1 MAANI
6 EIKARITDFDD
17 FKKRVES
24 ISESPPEL
32 IIQEDVFFRS
42 AHGRLKL
49 RIFNPE
55 RGQLI
60 YYQRAD
66 RTGPKLSQYEISET
80 LEPKEMR
87 TVLEKALGIRGIVR
101 KQRWLYR
108 VGNTRIHLDEVEGLG
123 SFMELEVVLSR
134 GQNKEEGEQTAVELM
149 ARLGIADQYL
159 IEGAYLDLL
168 EDSQSST

>member
-32 IIQEDVFFRS
+32 IMQEDVFFRS

-60 YYQRAD
+60 YYQRPD